1 MSTAE
6 VIKRVSQNAAPC
18 LDTMDF
24 DSVTAALSEGVLG
37 RGTQS
42 DRFEAELAD
51 YLDATSVVTVAS
63 GTTAL
68 HLALVAAGVGP
79 GDEVCVPSF
88 TFCAS
93 VQAILAAGATP
104 VFVDNAPRSLAF
116 DVDDL
121 LRAVTPKTRAV
132 MPVHYS
138 GRHVNLDA
146 IDDELTRRGIAVVED
161 AAHAFGSVRSDGS
174 PFTGRNS
181 WVCFSFDAI
190 KNITCAEGGAIIPP
204 HATSDEDLRLLRALG
219 IDRTTRIRQGDYVV
233 TMPGFRAHLAE
244 MNAALGRSQLAR
256 MAALAA
262 GRRQAWQLYADQ
274 LAAIWGATV
283 FDVDI
288 EHTVPFN
295 CAITVDP
302 LIRDALVTA
311 LRARGVGVGRHYPA
325 NHRQP
330 AFQAYADRP
339 LPHAEWA
346 SSAVLTLPFGP
357 DLTEQH
363 VAVVCAALDEELTA
377 LTTPATTEVGR
388 TLTLAG
394 KPG

>member
-1 MSTAE
+1 MPTLDLTTRIA
-6 VIKRVSQNAAPC
+6 QNAAPC
-18 LDTMDF
+18 LDHSDF
-24 DSVTAALSEGVLG
+24 ESVSAALAEGVLG

-42 DRFEAELAD
+42 DRFEAELAEFLHGAD
-51 YLDATSVVTVAS
+51 VVTVAS

-68 HLALVAAGVGP
+68 HLALVASGVRP

-93 VQAILAAGATP
+93 VQAVLAAGAIP
-104 VFVDNAPRSLAF
+104 VFVDNAPGSLAF

-121 LRAVTPKTRAV
+121 LRSVTPRTRAV

-146 IDDELTRRGIAVVED
+146 IEHELAGRGIAVVED
-161 AAHAFGSVRSDGS
+161 AAHAFGSVRGDGA
-174 PFTGRNS
+174 PFTGRAS

-204 HATSDEDLRLLRALG
+204 GGSSDDAPRLLRALG
-219 IDRTTRIRQGDYVV
+219 IDRTARIRQGDYVV

-256 MAALAA
+256 MSTLAA
-262 GRRQAWQLYADQ
+262 GRRRVWQTYADS
-274 LAAIWGATV
+274 LADIHGATV

-302 LIRDALVTA
+302 LIRDDLVDA

-325 NHRQP
+325 NHLQP
-330 AFQAYADRP
+330 AFEAFASRA
-339 LPHAEWA
+339 LPYAEWA
-346 SSAVLTLPFGP
+346 SSAVATLPFGP
-357 DLTEQH
+357 DLTPDH
-363 VAVVCAALDEELTA
+363 VAAVCAALDEELTRLRAGTA
-377 LTTPATTEVGR
+377 LSRHR
-388 TLTLAG
+388 TLSLARQSG
-394 KPG
+394 